1 MVKTITIK
9 DDVYE
14 RLRAIKGEERSFSEV
29 LEELVEGSDPIEVL
43 EKIRGSMKFENK
55 EELLSEIRASRGERR
70 L

>member
-14 RLRAIKGEERSFSEV
+14 RLRAIKGEEQSFSEV

-55 EELLSEIRASRGERR
+55 EEFLSEIRASRGERR